1 MSEQH
6 PHRASAGESADAPG
20 AAAARWREKSVFL
33 LVALAVLALDQW
45 SKWLVEAHLPHLSS
59 VEIVPG
65 LLNFTHVRN
74 TGVAFGLFAANGHDL
89 HTLALAG
96 VGALALLV
104 VLVYFWRTPAHDRLL
119 LVALAL
125 VLGGAVG
132 NLADRVAGGAVT
144 DFIDVYVRTYHW
156 HTFNVADSAITIGLV
171 LMAWDALRPRGERHE
186 RLAEAG

>member
-1 MSEQH
+1 MNDSTST
-6 PHRASAGESADAPG
+6 PDPAGRAAQQQS
-20 AAAARWREKSVFL
+20 WREKSVFL

-45 SKWLVEAHLPHLSS
+45 TKWLVELHLPHLSS
-59 VEIVPG
+59 IEVVPG

-89 HTLALAG
+89 HTLALSL
-96 VGALALLV
+96 VGTLALLV
-104 VLVYFWRTPAHDRLL
+104 VLVYFWRTPAHDTTL

-132 NLADRVAGGAVT
+132 NLMDRVAGGAVT
-144 DFIDVYVRTYHW
+144 DFIDVYFRTYHW

-171 LMAWDALRPRGERHE
+171 LMAWDALRPRSERSE
-186 RLAEAG
+186 RLAEAR